1 MVEINLNN
9 IERICPY
16 IIDKK
21 GNVYKFVKNKS
32 YFLKVTPWKQG
43 EDRRKTIDEVRH
55 LLNSDKAHP
64 EKNKNKIFELLNDIW
79 DQTYDSWEHNGIT
92 YQSIPNYESGIK
104 INYSDIPYHQFGN
117 KQYKIG
123 YCCGELVWVEL
134 GGYLPRVK
142 LFNFCD
148 ENTEPNRLN
157 WRWTKI
163 NHIRPILNKNS
174 KKYI

>member
-64 EKNKNKIFELLNDIW
+64 EKNKNKIFEL
-79 DQTYDSWEHNGIT
+79 
-92 YQSIPNYESGIK
+92 
-104 INYSDIPYHQFGN
+104 
-117 KQYKIG
+117 
-123 YCCGELVWVEL
+123 
-134 GGYLPRVK
+134 
-142 LFNFCD
+142 
-148 ENTEPNRLN
+148 
-157 WRWTKI
+157 
-163 NHIRPILNKNS
+163 
-174 KKYI
+174 